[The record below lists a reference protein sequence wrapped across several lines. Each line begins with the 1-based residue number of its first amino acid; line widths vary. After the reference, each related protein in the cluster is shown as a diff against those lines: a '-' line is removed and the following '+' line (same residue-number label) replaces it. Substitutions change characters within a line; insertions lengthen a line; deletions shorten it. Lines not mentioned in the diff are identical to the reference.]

1 MMINQICQF
10 ITHYF
15 SCFAHDNGDIPIYIN
30 YLNNETNETN
40 ESNDSNESN
49 DIKLEYSKIHSSRI
63 PTYSFVMDRD

>member
-10 ITHYF
+10 ITRYF
-15 SCFAHDNGDIPIYIN
+15 SCFAHDNGHIPIYIN

-40 ESNDSNESN
+40 ETNESN
-49 DIKLEYSKIHSSRI
+49 DVKLEYSKIYSSRI